1 MIVIH
6 HQGTQVWPRTDA
18 GDRGGYWYLY
28 LACDADLRARAV
40 EYVEL
45 AARYTIKTRKET
57 PHHDHNTHQP
67 HGQ

>member
-6 HQGTQVWPRTDA
+6 RRGTQVWPRTDE
-18 GDRGGYWYLY
+18 GDLGDYWYLY

-45 AARYTIKTRKET
+45 AARYTIETREAAR
-57 PHHDHNTHQP
+57 
-67 HGQ
+67 